1 MKKKFNGMD
10 VFIIIILV
18 AVIAFG
24 GWFLL
29 GRGSSGGGDKDV
41 TVYLTV
47 EFAAQEEGLAER
59 IAVGDSAV
67 IGEKEKAAGT
77 VKSVKAPIAKGM
89 GYNNTEGWAKET
101 EIPERYDVQ
110 VVLECK
116 GVDTGDTIELNNNAV
131 RVGAHTAV
139 KSKDWAGYGVIL
151 AVEEA
156 E

>member
-10 VFIIIILV
+10 VFIIIILI

-29 GRGSSGGGDKDV
+29 GRGSGDGDKEV
-41 TVYLTV
+41 TVYLKV
-47 EFAAQEEGLAER
+47 EFAAQDEGLAER
-59 IAVGDSAV
+59 IMIGDSAV
-67 IGEKEKAAGT
+67 IGEKEKAPGI
-77 VKSVKAPIAKGM
+77 VKSVDAPVAKGM
-89 GYNNTEGWAKET
+89 GYNNIEGWAKET
-101 EIPERYDVQ
+101 EIPEKYDVQ

-131 RVGAHTAV
+131 RVGANTAV
-139 KSKDWAGYGVIL
+139 KSKNWAGYGVIL

>member
-10 VFIIIILV
+10 VFIIIILI

-29 GRGSSGGGDKDV
+29 VRGSGDGDKEV
-41 TVYLTV
+41 TVYLKV
-47 EFAAQEEGLAER
+47 EFAAQDEGLAER
-59 IAVGDSAV
+59 IMIGDSAV
-67 IGEKEKAAGT
+67 IGEKEKAPGI
-77 VKSVKAPIAKGM
+77 VKSVDAPVAKGM
-89 GYNNTEGWAKET
+89 GYNNIEGWAKET
-101 EIPERYDVQ
+101 EIPEKYDVQ

-131 RVGAHTAV
+131 RVGANTAV
-139 KSKDWAGYGVIL
+139 KSKNWAGYGVIL